1 MSLNRQLYGEYKQ
14 ESLKNLHNS
23 LLEHFYSVMFNRGD
37 SMFNSE
43 GTPDISGYTLI
54 FLVPPILSGMAF
66 DVLPTSVMTS
76 RNTIFQ
82 AIEFS
87 PPEISITTNMI
98 SSSSNVKIPYVIG
111 KTSGGNMSISYIE
124 NTKLDIYAF
133 HNNWLHYMEQVT
145 LGYMS
150 PTQDY
155 IDSGELDYAT
165 SAFVIRYRP
174 DMKSMIYIGK
184 AVGIFPINLPNKEI
198 IGRRDNPQL
207 TTFNINYIC
216 ADYRETALAGSSF
229 SMPKTF
235 MDNMW
240 VISDFIEA
248 SMIMFGNFSLSNLGS
263 MIINELNSPLLSVAQ
278 AEIAEFST

>member
-1 MSLNRQLYGEYKQ
+1 MSLNRHLYGEYKE
-14 ESLKNLHNS
+14 ESLKHLHNS

-37 SMFNSE
+37 SIFNSE

-66 DVLPTSVMTS
+66 DVLPTTFMTS

-87 PPEISITTNMI
+87 PPETAINANTI
-98 SSSSNVKIPYVIG
+98 SSSSNIKMPYVIG

-124 NTKLDIYAF
+124 NTKLDINAF

-184 AVGIFPINLPNKEI
+184 AVGIFPLNLPNKEI
-198 IGRRDNPQL
+198 IGRRDSPQL
-207 TTFNINYIC
+207 TTYNVNYIC
-216 ADYRETALAGSSF
+216 ADYRETVLAGSSF
-229 SMPKTF
+229 ATPKTF

-248 SMIMFGNFSLSNLGS
+248 SMIMFGNFDLSNLGS
-263 MIINELNSPLLSVAQ
+263 MIINDLNSPLLSVVQ
-278 AEIAEFST
+278 AEISEFST